1 MTISIGI
8 RELRQH
14 ASKYIRRAQAGETVI
29 VTDRGE
35 AVAQIVP
42 VKKYGGVID
51 RLIAEGRATPPRG
64 DLAEYLKTHPPAP
77 ARPGEPTLTEILLQM
92 RDEERY

>member
-29 VTDRGE
+29 ITDRGQP
-35 AVAQIVP
+35 VAQRVA
-42 VKKYGGVID
+42 VKPTGNSILD
-51 RLIAEGRATPPRG
+51 RMIAEGRATPPKG
-64 DLAEYLKTHPPAP
+64 D
-77 ARPGEPTLTEILLQM
+77 PTSS
-92 RDEERY
+92 